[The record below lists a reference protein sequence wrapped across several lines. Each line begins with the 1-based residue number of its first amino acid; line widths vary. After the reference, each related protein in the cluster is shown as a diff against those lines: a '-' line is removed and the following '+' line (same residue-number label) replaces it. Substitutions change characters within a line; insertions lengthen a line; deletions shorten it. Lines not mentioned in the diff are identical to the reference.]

1 MRAEHGSLKRG
12 PRGVSPAVVAIAALA
27 AVVMFFPIAWIVSSS
42 FKTLVGISAWPPT
55 LFPRHPTLENYL
67 AVLTR
72 VNLGVYLRNTLILIV
87 GNTLGT
93 LLSSALVAYPLAR
106 MEFRGKKVV
115 FGLILATMM
124 VPSTA
129 IIIPQYILFG
139 KLGWLN
145 SFLPMIV
152 PAFFAY
158 PYNVFLFRQYYRTI
172 PMSISESAF
181 LDGCSHFQILAR
193 MIVPLSRSIFVTIGV
208 LSAVFWWN
216 EMFTPLIYID
226 SDDLK
231 PLVLGALSIFKINF
245 ISRWDWQMA
254 MSVLMVIPPIAL
266 YLVAQK
272 QLVEGIK
279 TSGMKG

>member
-1 MRAEHGSLKRG
+1 MRIDVHRFPALI
-12 PRGVSPAVVAIAALA
+12 VSILIAI
-27 AVVMFFPIAWIVSSS
+27 VMFFPILWIFSSS
-42 FKTLVGISAWPPT
+42 FKTLVGISAWPPQ
-55 LFPRHPTLENYL
+55 LVPAHPTLENYV

-72 VNLGVYLRNTLILIV
+72 VNLGSYLRNTFILII

-93 LLSSALVAYPLAR
+93 LLSSALVAYPLAC
-106 MEFRGKKVV
+106 MEFRGQKAV

-139 KLGWLN
+139 KFGWLN

-158 PYNVFLFRQYYRTI
+158 PYNVFLFRQYFCTI
-172 PMSISESAF
+172 PTSISESAF
-181 LDGCSHFQILAR
+181 LDGCGHFKILIT
-193 MIVPLSRSIFVTIGV
+193 MVVPLSRSIFVTIGV
-208 LSAVFWWN
+208 LSSVFWWN

-231 PLVLGALSIFKINF
+231 PLALGALSVFKINF

-254 MSVLMVIPPIAL
+254 MSMLMILPPILL

-272 QLVEGIK
+272 YLVEGIK

>member
-1 MRAEHGSLKRG
+1 
-12 PRGVSPAVVAIAALA
+12 
-27 AVVMFFPIAWIVSSS
+27 
-42 FKTLVGISAWPPT
+42 
-55 LFPRHPTLENYL
+55 LENYV

-72 VNLGVYLRNTLILIV
+72 VNLGSYLRNTLILIV

-93 LLSSALVAYPLAR
+93 LLSSAFVAYPLAC
-106 MEFRGKKVV
+106 MKFRGQKAV

-139 KLGWLN
+139 KFGWLN

-158 PYNVFLFRQYYRTI
+158 PYNVFLFRQYFRTI
-172 PMSISESAF
+172 PTSISESAF
-181 LDGCSHFQILAR
+181 LDGCGHFTILIK
-193 MIVPLSRSIFVTIGV
+193 MVVPLSRSIFVTIGV
-208 LSAVFWWN
+208 LSSVFWWN

-231 PLVLGALSIFKINF
+231 PLALGALSVFKINF

-254 MSVLMVIPPIAL
+254 MSMLMILPPIL
-266 YLVAQK
+266 LFLVAQK
-272 QLVEGIK
+272 YLVEGIK

>member
-1 MRAEHGSLKRG
+1 MKRRRTSLTTMAA
-12 PRGVSPAVVAIAALA
+12 SILVAM
-27 AVVMFFPIAWIVSSS
+27 VMFFPILWIFSSS
-42 FKTLVGISAWPPT
+42 FKTLVGISAWPPQ
-55 LFPRHPTLENYL
+55 LIPAHPTLDNYA

-72 VNLGVYLRNTLILIV
+72 VNLGRYLRNTLILIV
-87 GNTLGT
+87 GNTFGT
-93 LLSSALVAYPLAR
+93 LLSSALVAYPLAYMR
-106 MEFRGKKVV
+106 FRGQKIV

-129 IIIPQYILFG
+129 LIIPQYLLFG
-139 KLGWLN
+139 KFGWLN

-158 PYNVFLFRQYYRTI
+158 PYNIFLFRQYYKTI
-172 PMSISESAF
+172 PMSIHESAF
-181 LDGCSHFQILAR
+181 LDGCSHFQILTR
-193 MIVPLSRSIFVTIGV
+193 MIVPLSRSMFVTIGV
-208 LSAVFWWN
+208 LSSIFWWN

-231 PLVLGALSIFKINF
+231 PLALGALSVFKINF

-254 MSVLMVIPPIAL
+254 MSMLMILPPIVL
-266 YLVAQK
+266 YLVAHRY
-272 QLVEGIK
+272 LVEGIK

>member
-1 MRAEHGSLKRG
+1 MRIDVHRF
-12 PRGVSPAVVAIAALA
+12 PVMIVSILIAI
-27 AVVMFFPIAWIVSSS
+27 VMFFPILWIFSSS
-42 FKTLVGISAWPPT
+42 FKTLVGISAWPPQ
-55 LFPRHPTLENYL
+55 LVPAHPTLENYV

-72 VNLGVYLRNTLILIV
+72 VNLGSYLRNTLILIV

-93 LLSSALVAYPLAR
+93 LLSSAFVAYPLAC
-106 MEFRGKKVV
+106 MKFRGQKAV

-139 KLGWLN
+139 KFGWLN

-158 PYNVFLFRQYYRTI
+158 PYNVFLFRQYFRTI
-172 PMSISESAF
+172 PTSISESAF
-181 LDGCSHFQILAR
+181 LDGCGHFTILIK
-193 MIVPLSRSIFVTIGV
+193 MVVPLSRSIFVTIGV
-208 LSAVFWWN
+208 LSSVFWWN

-231 PLVLGALSIFKINF
+231 PLALGALSVFKINF

-254 MSVLMVIPPIAL
+254 MSMLMILPPIL
-266 YLVAQK
+266 LFLVAQK
-272 QLVEGIK
+272 YLVEGIK

>member
-1 MRAEHGSLKRG
+1 MRKGSSAATMIASIL
-12 PRGVSPAVVAIAALA
+12 VAL
-27 AVVMFFPIAWIVSSS
+27 VMFFPILWILSSS
-42 FKTLVGISAWPPT
+42 FKTLVGISAWPPS
-55 LFPRHPTLENYL
+55 LVPKHPTLDNYV
-67 AVLTR
+67 AVFTR
-72 VNLGVYLRNTLILIV
+72 VNLGAYLRNTLALIV

-93 LLSSALVAYPLAR
+93 LLSSALVAYPLACMR
-106 MEFRGKKVV
+106 FRGKNAV

-158 PYNVFLFRQYYRTI
+158 PYNVFLFRQFYRTI
-172 PMSISESAF
+172 PVSISESAF
-181 LDGCSHFQILAR
+181 LDGCSHFQILTR

-208 LSAVFWWN
+208 LSSVFWWN
-216 EMFTPLIYID
+216 EMFAPLIYID
-226 SDDLK
+226 SDELK

-254 MSVLMVIPPIAL
+254 MSMLMVVPPIAL
-266 YLVAQK
+266 YLAAQK

-279 TSGMKG
+279 TSGLKG

>member
-1 MRAEHGSLKRG
+1 MRTDVRRRRRG
-12 PRGVSPAVVAIAALA
+12 GASALTLVLSILVALI
-27 AVVMFFPIAWIVSSS
+27 MFFPIAWIVSSS
-42 FKTLVGISAWPPT
+42 FKTLVGISAWPPA
-55 LFPRHPTLENYL
+55 FIPKHPTMDNYI

-72 VNLGVYLRNTLILIV
+72 VNMAGYLRNTLILIV

-93 LLSSALVAYPLAR
+93 LVSSAVVAYPLAR
-106 MEFRGKKVV
+106 MSFRGKKIV

-139 KLGWLN
+139 KVGWLN

-172 PMSISESAF
+172 PIEISESAF
-181 LDGCSHFQILAR
+181 LDGCSHFQILVK

-208 LSAVFWWN
+208 LSSVFWWN

-226 SDDLK
+226 SDELK
-231 PLVLGALSIFKINF
+231 PLVLAALSIFKINF

-254 MSVLMVIPPIAL
+254 MCVLMIIPPIAL

-279 TSGMKG
+279 TSGLKG

>member
-1 MRAEHGSLKRG
+1 MRAERRSF
-12 PRGVSPAVVAIAALA
+12 PAVVAMAVLA

-42 FKTLVGISAWPPT
+42 FKTLIGISAWPPT
-55 LFPRHPTLENYL
+55 LFPSHPTLDNYV

-72 VNLGVYLRNTLILIV
+72 VNLGGYLRNTLILIV

-93 LLSSALVAYPLAR
+93 LLSSAVVAYPLAR
-106 MEFRGKKVV
+106 MNFRGKKFV

-181 LDGCSHFQILAR
+181 LDGCSHFQILVK
-193 MIVPLSRSIFVTIGV
+193 MIIPLSRSIFVTIGV

>member
-1 MRAEHGSLKRG
+1 MRAKGAQASATTVVLS
-12 PRGVSPAVVAIAALA
+12 VIVAI
-27 AVVMFFPIAWIVSSS
+27 VMFFPIVWILSSS
-42 FKTLVGISAWPPT
+42 FKTLVGISAWPPQ
-55 LFPRHPTLENYL
+55 LIPAHPTLDNYI

-72 VNLGVYLRNTLILIV
+72 VKIGTYLGNTLILII

-93 LLSSALVAYPLAR
+93 LLSSALVAYPLAC
-106 MEFRGKKVV
+106 MNFRGKKAV

-129 IIIPQYILFG
+129 LIIPQYILFG
-139 KLGWLN
+139 KIDWLN

-172 PMSISESAF
+172 PVAISESAF
-181 LDGCSHFQILAR
+181 LDGCSHFQILVKIIA
-193 MIVPLSRSIFVTIGV
+193 PLSRSIFVTVGV
-208 LSAVFWWN
+208 LSSVFWWN

-226 SDDLK
+226 SDQLK
-231 PLVLGALSIFKINF
+231 PLALGALSVFKINF
-245 ISRWDWQMA
+245 VSRWDWQMA
-254 MSVLMVIPPIAL
+254 MSMLMIVPPIVL

-272 QLVEGIK
+272 QLVAGIK